1 VTLNIS
7 FMIITLSWREM
18 RHDLKDTHRVVQELA
33 AKVFRIL
40 FAFAVCKA
48 LFAQNLYPC

>member
-7 FMIITLSWREM
+7 FMIITLLWRDM
-18 RHDLKDTHRVVQELA
+18 RHDLKDAHQVVLELA

-40 FAFAVCKA
+40 FAFAV
-48 LFAQNLYPC
+48 